1 MNYNVMDTYNVSELR
16 NIMANYSFVG
26 FIVSVLSI
34 VALWKLFKKAGKPG
48 WASIIPIYNIV
59 VLFQI
64 VNISPWLILLM
75 LIPIVNFVVMLVL
88 SIVVCSRLAKAYGKG
103 TGFAIGLFFLYP
115 IFILILGLGDSKYV
129 GITK

>member
-16 NIMANYSFVG
+16 NIAASYSFVG

-75 LIPIVNFVVMLVL
+75 LIPIVNFVVLLVL

>member
-16 NIMANYSFVG
+16 NILANYSFVG

>member
-16 NIMANYSFVG
+16 NIAASYSFVG

-75 LIPIVNFVVMLVL
+75 LIPIVNFVVLLVL
-88 SIVVCSRLAKAYGKG
+88 SIMVCSRLAKAYGKG

>member
-16 NIMANYSFVG
+16 NIAASYSFVG

>member
-16 NIMANYSFVG
+16 NIAANYSFVG

>member
-16 NIMANYSFVG
+16 NIVANYSIIG
-26 FIVSVLSI
+26 FIVSILSI

-64 VNISPWLILLM
+64 VNINPWLILLM

-88 SIVVCSRLAKAYGKG
+88 SIMVCSRLAKAYGKG

-129 GITK
+129 GIAK

>member
-16 NIMANYSFVG
+16 NIAASYSFVG

-75 LIPIVNFVVMLVL
+75 LIPIVNFVVLLVL
-88 SIVVCSRLAKAYGKG
+88 SIMVCSRLAKSYGKG